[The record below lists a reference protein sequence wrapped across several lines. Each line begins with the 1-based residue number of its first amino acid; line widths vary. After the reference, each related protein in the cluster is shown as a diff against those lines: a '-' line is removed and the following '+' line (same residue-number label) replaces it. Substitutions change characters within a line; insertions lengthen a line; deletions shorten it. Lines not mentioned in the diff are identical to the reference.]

1 MKKFFL
7 LILIIPFIA
16 TSCKKTPDPAI
27 AEFTIQVNG
36 DAEVGKEVHFV
47 NTSRNAVS
55 YDWNFGD
62 GYGSSDEN
70 PDYIYNSTG
79 KYTVTLTATGADGT
93 KSEASAD
100 IDILIPT
107 LLVVEVRE
115 WNDETKTVAGASI
128 LVYES
133 LQDWDAADPKK
144 ALYEGFTDDYGMAVF
159 SNLGPYRYY
168 LDVWEQTH
176 DNWDFRNPVN
186 GVMYIETPSVMAHN
200 INWFVA
206 WVDVVDHGK
215 SAARSGSKDI
225 LSIRKIE
232 RKIFD
237 PEKTE
242 IPGNLTWQDLYQRS
256 VKK

>member
-7 LILIIPFIA
+7 FILIVPFIA
-16 TSCKKTPDPAI
+16 TSCRKSADPAI
-27 AEFTIQVNG
+27 AEFTIEVNG
-36 DAEVGKEVHFV
+36 DAEVGKEVHFI
-47 NTSRNAVS
+47 NNSRNAVS
-55 YDWNFGD
+55 YDWDFGD
-62 GYGSSDEN
+62 GYGSSDES

-79 KYTVTLTATGADGT
+79 TYTVTLTATGEDGV

-115 WNDETKTVAGASI
+115 WNDESVTVPGASI

-133 LQDWDAADPKK
+133 LQDWQLGEPNK
-144 ALYEGFTDDYGMAVF
+144 ALYEGFTDNYGMAVF

-168 LDVWEQTH
+168 LDVWEQNH
-176 DNWDFRNPVN
+176 DNWDLGTPIN
-186 GVMYIETPSVMAHN
+186 GILYIETPSVMSHN

-206 WVDVVDHGK
+206 YVDVVDHGK
-215 SAARSGSKDI
+215 STARSANKDV

-237 PEKTE
+237 PKKTE
-242 IPGNLTWQDLYQRS
+242 IPGNLTWEELYAKR
-256 VKK
+256 VNK